1 MSTLTEMAKE
11 HQNMNPS
18 NWEGFTDPNGGE
30 WIRMKKKEVAGV
42 IWRPANLEV
51 TEDDQISFDVE
62 LLEGPEIP
70 TVPAEHAELFGK
82 MVQAIILEAVAH
94 AAAEDQAMAE
104 QYTKNALELN
114 DIKPSESGLLGPDGK
129 PLL

>member
-1 MSTLTEMAKE
+1 MTTLTEIAQE

-30 WIRMKKKEVAGV
+30 WIRMKKKEFAGV

-51 TEDDQISFDVE
+51 VEDDQISFDVE

-82 MVQAIILEAVAH
+82 MVQAIIIEAIAH
-94 AAAEDQAMAE
+94 SAAEDEALKE
-104 QYTKNALELN
+104 QYTKNALEMN
-114 DIKPSESGLLGPDGK
+114 DIKPQESGLVGADGN
-129 PLL
+129 PLV